1 MNPAY
6 VLSQIKDFKKAMEEL
21 LESADEEE
29 MDEGSFYS

>member
-6 VLSQIKDFKKAMEEL
+6 ILIQIKEFKKAMEEL
-21 LESADEEE
+21 LKPVDEEE